1 MLINVVNHTLVKK
14 KGVQIKTQL
23 CKTDTRVMRGAYL
36 ERLVI
41 KLKLKLRQ
49 IPEKAIFS
57 LELGNRFSA
66 LTDNEEQD
74 IVNQ

>member
-1 MLINVVNHTLVKK
+1 
-14 KGVQIKTQL
+14 
-23 CKTDTRVMRGAYL
+23 MRGAYL

-49 IPEKAIFS
+49 MPEKAIFS
-57 LELGNRFSA
+57 LEVGNRFSA

-74 IVNQ
+74 IVNQWKDYKYIYDDTAQNTEGSKKCR